1 MKCVRRGVEEIRLRE
16 NKIAILPPTDVILTR
31 KINIC
36 NFDNFET
43 KKTSSLFL
51 APSQERILFFV
62 FGLKKCI
69 TGGCLADHL
78 RILARDEKRRKFDN
92 PRIDPQLGTEPDDV
106 DVLEDRDL
114 ELGGEG
120 GTSNAGIDDL
130 LDDTSA
136 ILKSI
141 VTY

>member
-1 MKCVRRGVEEIRLRE
+1 M
-16 NKIAILPPTDVILTR
+16 
-31 KINIC
+31 
-36 NFDNFET
+36 
-43 KKTSSLFL
+43 
-51 APSQERILFFV
+51 
-62 FGLKKCI
+62 
-69 TGGCLADHL
+69 

-106 DVLEDRDL
+106 DVLKDRDL

-120 GTSNAGIDDL
+120 GTSNAAIDDL

-136 ILKSI
+136 ILKLI